1 MTLEL
6 QKKVTLAP
14 FSTFKIG
21 GVAEY
26 FVRVKNQNEIIEA
39 INWARKKKLP
49 FFILGN
55 GSNVLFSDKGFNG
68 LIIKLQ
74 NNKFRIKNKEIIA
87 QAGCQLQTLVKESI
101 KKNLAGLEW
110 AIGIPG
116 TLGGAIYQNAGAFG
130 REMKDIV
137 KMVKILE
144 IQASKFRIRE
154 LKNKDCKFGYRESI
168 FKKRKNWIILE
179 AILNL
184 KKTKKEELKKKIKEF
199 LKIRKERQP
208 LEYPS
213 AGSVFKN
220 IPLKKIPKKL
230 KEKFK
235 EKIKNNYLPVGAL
248 IESLGLKGKKIG
260 GAKISEKHANFIV
273 NVGKA
278 KAEDVKKLIDLIK
291 KEIKKE
297 FKLEVK
303 EEIEL
308 VGF

>member
-39 INWARKKKLP
+39 INWAREKKLP

-74 NNKFRIKNKEIIA
+74 NNKFKIKNEEIIA

-220 IPLKKIPKKL
+220 LPLKKIPKKL

>member
-39 INWARKKKLP
+39 INWAREKKLP

-74 NNKFRIKNKEIIA
+74 NNKFKIKNEEIIA

>member
-74 NNKFRIKNKEIIA
+74 NNKFKIKNKEIIA